1 LGLFSAPQRF
11 ARHVTIPRAPGL
23 DRYVQAWRWFVNS
36 RAATFVALLV
46 SILALLGGLLVSSR
60 FGI

>member
-1 LGLFSAPQRF
+1 
-11 ARHVTIPRAPGL
+11 VTIPRAPGL